1 MDPIR
6 FSIEKPVSVIVGII
20 LVVLFGWIGL
30 TSLPYQLSP
39 TVIEPEITVTTTW
52 PGATPYEIERE
63 IIEEQEEV
71 LKGIP
76 GLVEMESA
84 SYNSQGTIT
93 LKFSIGTDVDG
104 ALLRVSNKLDEVPSY
119 PENVDKPIISATG
132 AATSPVIW
140 MVLKTLDGNANS
152 TYTYRTYFE
161 NNIRQ
166 YLERTE
172 GVADL
177 FIGGGIEKEMHII
190 VKPESLA
197 AYGLTI
203 TDLINVLRAENINIS
218 AGTLGVG
225 RRDYRIRTV
234 AEFKSPED
242 IENIVIRSTGYQRIK
257 VADLAEVS
265 FGYEKLNAAMLHRGR
280 EGIAIGVKPEPNAN
294 ILELS
299 DRLEEVVN
307 WLNSDKL
314 ASEKI
319 YLDWVYDQRHYI
331 RGAISLVRQNILLG
345 GTLAVIV
352 LLIFL
357 RSFAST
363 IIVATAIPISIIGT
377 FIFMNLL
384 GRNLNVISL
393 AGIAFAVGMLIDS
406 AIVVLENIDRHR
418 QMGKAA
424 FNAAYEGA
432 REVWGAILAS
442 TLTTIAVFLP
452 VISMQEEAGQLFRD
466 IAIAVTS
473 AVGLSLF
480 VSVSVIPM
488 LSKQLFSFSRRRQRP
503 VKSKSALG
511 SIGILAEKGIM
522 RLVKL
527 TTYNWLSR
535 VATVFCLALFSYI
548 GATMLM
554 PKMEYLPQGNRNLI
568 INILIPPP
576 GLSFD
581 ERKNIGEHI
590 YRVNES
596 YFEKDSNGYPG
607 IKHMFYV
614 GSEQIMLFG
623 VISIHEQRAAELIPL
638 MMRTI
643 YSIPGMWGIS
653 LQAGV
658 FQTSLGRGRS
668 VEVNVSGD
676 DLNRIVQAAGML
688 FGAIRK
694 EIPEAQIRPVP
705 SLELLFPEVKIIPER
720 DRIKAAGMTAR
731 DFGVAVD
738 VLMDGRQIGEFKQE
752 GQKKLDMILKAS
764 EEDIS
769 TPERLYDSLIAIPGG
784 KVVPVSSLSRLE
796 RASGITQIRHLERQ
810 RTITLQV
817 TPPSTMPLQEA
828 MEIINNKVVTPLAG
842 GGMPRGINISQSG
855 VADKLIETSK
865 SLQGNFLLA
874 AAIAYLLMA
883 ALFGNFIYPFII
895 MFTLPFA
902 AVGGLIGLKMVNL
915 LIADQPLDILTMLGF
930 VILVGVVVNNAILIV
945 HQSLNNVR
953 FNQMPHREAVLEAT
967 RTRLRPIYM
976 SAATSIFGML
986 PLVLVPGP
994 GSEFYRGLGSVVLGG
1009 LAVSTI
1015 FTVFVIPALLMFVI
1029 RMEKTNHEETMTT
1042 DRN

>member
-1 MDPIR
+1 MNPIR
-6 FSIEKPVSVIVGII
+6 FSIEKPVSVIVGVI

-63 IIEEQEEV
+63 IIEEQEKV

-76 GLVEMESA
+76 GLVEMESS
-84 SYNSQGTIT
+84 SYSSQGTIT
-93 LKFSIGTDVDG
+93 LKFSIGTEVDG
-104 ALLRVSNKLDEVPSY
+104 ALLRVSNKLDEVPAY
-119 PENVDKPIISATG
+119 PENVDKPVISATG

-140 MVLKTLDGNANS
+140 MVLKTLEGNSNS

-190 VKPESLA
+190 VKPERLA

-203 TDLINVLRAENINIS
+203 TDLINVLRSENINIS

-242 IENIVIRSTGYQRIK
+242 IENIVIRSTGLQRIK

-265 FGYEKLNAAMLHRGR
+265 FGYEKLNAAMLHLGQ
-280 EGIAIGVKPEPNAN
+280 EGIAIGVKPEPDAN

-307 WLNSDKL
+307 WLNTEKL
-314 ASEKI
+314 ATEKI
-319 YLDWVYDQRHYI
+319 SLDWVYDQRHYI
-331 RGAISLVRQNILLG
+331 RGAISLVRQNILIG
-345 GTLAVIV
+345 GMLAVIV

-357 RSFAST
+357 RSFTST

-384 GRNLNVISL
+384 GRNLNVVSL

-418 QMGKAA
+418 NMGKSA
-424 FNAAYEGA
+424 FKAAYEGT

-452 VISMQEEAGQLFRD
+452 VVFMQEEAGQLFRD

-488 LSKQLFSFSRRRQRP
+488 LSRRLFALSRRRQP
-503 VKSKSALG
+503 AGKSKSYLG
-511 SIGILAEKGIM
+511 AIGILIEKGIM
-522 RLVKL
+522 WLVEL
-527 TTYNWLSR
+527 VTRNWMTR
-535 VATVFCLALFSYI
+535 TATVLFLSVFSIY
-548 GATMLM
+548 GASLLM
-554 PKMEYLPQGNRNLI
+554 PKVEYLPQGNRNLI

-581 ERKNIGEHI
+581 ERKAIGEHI
-590 YRVNES
+590 YQMNAS
-596 YFEKDSNGYPG
+596 YFGKDKDGFPG
-607 IKHMFYV
+607 IKNMFYV
-614 GSEQIMLFG
+614 GAEQIMLFG
-623 VISIHEQRAAELIPL
+623 AISAHEQRAGELIPL
-638 MMRTI
+638 FMRTI
-643 YSIPGMWGIS
+643 YSIPGMYGIS
-653 LQAGV
+653 IQAGV

-668 VEVNVSGD
+668 IELNVSGD
-676 DLNRIVQAAGML
+676 DLDHLVQAAGML
-688 FGAIRK
+688 FGAIKK
-694 EIPEAQIRPVP
+694 EIPAAQIRPVP
-705 SLELLFPEVKIIPER
+705 SLELLFPEVLIIPQR

-738 VLMDGRQIGEFKQE
+738 VLMDGREIGEFKQE
-752 GQKKLDMILKAS
+752 GQKKIDMVLKAS
-764 EEDIS
+764 QEDIP
-769 TPERLYDSLIAIPGG
+769 TPEKMYDSLIAIPGG
-784 KVVPVSSLSRLE
+784 KVVPVSSLSRLQ
-796 RASGITQIRHLERQ
+796 RTAGITQIRHLERQ
-810 RTITLQV
+810 RTITLEV
-817 TPPSTMPLQEA
+817 TPPLSLPLQEA
-828 MEIINNKVVTPLAG
+828 LEIISAKVVAPLAG
-842 GGMPRGINISQSG
+842 QGMLRGIDIGQSG
-855 VADKLIETSK
+855 VADKLTETRK
-865 SLQGNFLLA
+865 SLQWNFILA

-883 ALFGNFIYPFII
+883 ALFGNFIYPLII
-895 MFTLPFA
+895 MFTIPLA
-902 AVGGLIGLKMVNL
+902 AVGGLLGLKMVNL
-915 LIADQPLDILTMLGF
+915 LIADQALDILTMLGF
-930 VILVGVVVNNAILIV
+930 VILIGVVVNNPILIV
-945 HQSLNNVR
+945 HQALNNVR
-953 FNQMPHREAVLEAT
+953 FNNMPYREAVLEST

-986 PLVLVPGP
+986 PLVLIPGP

-1009 LAVSTI
+1009 LAVSTV
-1015 FTVFVIPALLMFVI
+1015 FTVFVIPALLMFFI
-1029 RMEKTNHEETMTT
+1029 RMEKTN
-1042 DRN
+1042 